1 MKLQARPLH
10 PASGAPVP
18 ALCLQPL
25 PGTRTCAGA
34 PRLPPAPAI
43 SWAVA
48 SVQGWFVLSVSL
60 SICLVPVYLFS
71 GGKSH
76 IVLGFYR
83 DRRCPRWQVP
93 CGPAGQSGVL
103 CRAGFLPEGRCPIV
117 GAELSGLSS
126 TCKEP
131 DLGTSAWSAGL
142 GCAEQSRQAS
152 RCLFFFFFFSLSSLA

>member
-1 MKLQARPLH
+1 M
-10 PASGAPVP
+10 
-18 ALCLQPL
+18 
-25 PGTRTCAGA
+25 
-34 PRLPPAPAI
+34 
-43 SWAVA
+43 
-48 SVQGWFVLSVSL
+48 

-117 GAELSGLSS
+117 GGAELSGLSS

-131 DLGTSAWSAGL
+131 GLGTSAWSTGL
-142 GCAEQSRQAS
+142 GCAERSRQAS
-152 RCLFFFFFFSLSSLA
+152 RCLFSPPFFLGLEKGSQAWACRQKGLTLMAKARVRLIFPFSVRYTSFKRKTKQDQEKGTSLPVCARSHLA